1 MASTVRYVD
10 NVAQTVVPAASGASR
25 RHAAKAVPPP
35 SDPTLTEEPDT
46 AAAADVDRQVMA
58 RMAQANAELLVRV
71 LRGEETVAGDPA
83 MVALAAARSL
93 GVVVDDI
100 LRGLVVRA
108 RADGRT
114 WAEIGEVLHVTRQA
128 ALQRFGGPHTD
139 PGPPDEAPVRPL
151 PGAAALASVL
161 LEHFLNRRWDEL
173 RAHFDQ
179 RMLDACSV
187 VLLASVRAR
196 LPATVDVAAGGA
208 EPRVTQLGEHTV
220 VDLPLSFKRG
230 FKRVQVSGRVVFD
243 DLARVAG
250 FFVLAQSHLG
260 L

>member
-1 MASTVRYVD
+1 
-10 NVAQTVVPAASGASR
+10 VAQTVVDATSGPGR
-25 RHAAKAVPPP
+25 RPVAKAVPPP
-35 SDPTLTEEPDT
+35 GDPTPPEEADIAT
-46 AAAADVDRQVMA
+46 AADVDRQVMA

-128 ALQRFGGPHTD
+128 ALQRFGGPHPD
-139 PGPPDEAPVRPL
+139 PETPEEAPVRPL
-151 PGAAALASVL
+151 PGAAALAIVL
-161 LEHFLNRRWDEL
+161 LDHFLNRRWDEL

-187 VLLASVRAR
+187 VLLTSVRAR
-196 LPATVDVAAGGA
+196 LPLVVETAPGGA
-208 EPRVTQLGEHTV
+208 DPRVTQLGEHTV
-220 VDLPLSFKRG
+220 VDVPLSFKRG

-243 DLARVAG
+243 DFARVAG
-250 FFVLAQSHLG
+250 FFILAQSPPG

>member
-1 MASTVRYVD
+1 M
-10 NVAQTVVPAASGASR
+10 AQTVAPATPGAGRRRQVVASG
-25 RHAAKAVPPP
+25 PPP
-35 SDPTLTEEPDT
+35 GASTPTEEPAGAT
-46 AAAADVDRQVMA
+46 AADVDRQVMA
-58 RMAQANAELLVRV
+58 RMAQANADLLVRV
-71 LRGEETVAGDPA
+71 LRGEESVAGEPA

-128 ALQRFGGPHTD
+128 ALQRFGGPHAELEVPDD
-139 PGPPDEAPVRPL
+139 PPVRPL
-151 PGAAALASVL
+151 PGAAALANAL
-161 LEHFLNRRWDEL
+161 LDHFLNRRWAEL

-187 VLLASVRAR
+187 VLLDSVRAR
-196 LPATVDVAAGGA
+196 LPAIVETAPAGA
-208 EPRVTQLGEHTV
+208 EPRVTQLGDHTV
-220 VDLPLSFKRG
+220 VDVPLSFKRG

>member
-1 MASTVRYVD
+1 
-10 NVAQTVVPAASGASR
+10 
-25 RHAAKAVPPP
+25 
-35 SDPTLTEEPDT
+35 
-46 AAAADVDRQVMA
+46 MA

-71 LRGEETVAGDPA
+71 LRGEETLAGDPA

-100 LRGLVVRA
+100 LRGLVGRA
-108 RADGRT
+108 RAGGRT

-128 ALQRFGGPHTD
+128 ALQRFGGPPTD
-139 PGPPDEAPVRPL
+139 PGAPEEAPVRPL
-151 PGAAALASVL
+151 PGAAALAGVL

-196 LPATVDVAAGGA
+196 LPVIVEVAPGGA

-220 VDLPLSFKRG
+220 VDVPLSFKRG

-243 DLARVAG
+243 DDARVAG
-250 FFVLAQSHLG
+250 FFILAQSTPG